1 VLLLDRLHLCIL
13 KHGIYHK
20 WSSTGEFLDCH
31 HLVIAAALRGVSHQV
46 LAEFVLVLTASHVF
60 QDLRLVL
67 DEVKEGAPL
76 GSQLSG
82 TTNGGLL
89 VTLGD

>member
-1 VLLLDRLHLCIL
+1 MLLLDRLHVLRL

-20 WSSTGEFLDCH
+20 WSSTSVFLDRY
-31 HLVIAAALRGVSHQV
+31 HLSVAPTLGGVPDQV

-76 GSQLSG
+76 GCQLSG
-82 TTNGGLL
+82 TPGG
-89 VTLGD
+89 